1 MKIVSAN
8 KIAPDG
14 MPRFAISIVS
24 DSRDL
29 KRTRLS
35 GACYCFKL
43 HRRHSLL
50 QGISISTSSVAY
62 SYSCC
67 LVLSIALHVLMTSKF
82 TQNQQFINRNKYNL
96 NQLFFD
102 LSVRISDT

>member
-35 GACYCFKL
+35 GACYCFRL

-50 QGISISTSSVAY
+50 QGISISTSSVTN

-67 LVLSIALHVLMTSKF
+67 LVLSIALLMTSKF
-82 TQNQQFINRNKYNL
+82 TQNQQFLNRNKYNL

-102 LSVRISDT
+102 LSVRNSDT